1 MRKINTEIYVPFRLL
16 NWIQSKVP
24 DIPISNF
31 TTDWNDG
38 KAVGALVDA
47 VAPGNIIRPATSWF
61 CQQNIQ
67 RPFNLKIII
76 YICRLMSGLAGLE
89 IQQRT

>member
-1 MRKINTEIYVPFRLL
+1 MDKVYKTKYLKIPIIKIIILFRLL
-16 NWIQSKVP
+16 NWIQTKVP

-47 VAPGNIIRPATSWF
+47 VAPGINIKMYS
-61 CQQNIQ
+61 QNMCLQITI
-67 RPFNLKIII
+67 F
-76 YICRLMSGLAGLE
+76 
-89 IQQRT
+89 

>member
-1 MRKINTEIYVPFRLL
+1 MSFRLL

-47 VAPGNIIRPATSWF
+47 VAPGNYKTCNVVVSLTKYPTALLNS
-61 CQQNIQ
+61 NY
-67 RPFNLKIII
+67 NL
-76 YICRLMSGLAGLE
+76 YL
-89 IQQRT
+89 

>member
-1 MRKINTEIYVPFRLL
+1 MFKISFRYRLM

-24 DIPISNF
+24 DLPITNF

-47 VAPGNIIRPATSWF
+47 VAPGLCPDWQVRFLN
-61 CQQNIQ
+61 
-67 RPFNLKIII
+67 
-76 YICRLMSGLAGLE
+76 CRFQFSRNSTFITGLGS
-89 IQQRT
+89 